1 MRWRF
6 LHNRQEDGIGGASHI
21 VFASL
26 LDSTRLSNSLRQS
39 ANRMYEERV
48 AGIDEV
54 QDHRRAHNAEAKKS
68 DFHGG
73 ILVEGLAAIG
83 FLEAIDVHWIFD
95 QYLELR
101 L

>member
-1 MRWRF
+1 MRRRF
-6 LHNRQEDGIGGASHI
+6 LQNRQEDGIGGASHI
-21 VFASL
+21 VFVSL
-26 LDSTRLSNSLRQS
+26 QDSTRRSNNLRQS

-54 QDHRRAHNAEAKKS
+54 KDHRRAHDAEAKKS
-68 DFHGG
+68 ISHGG
-73 ILVEGLAAIG
+73 IFVEGLVAIG